1 MPNLEKIGGLP
12 EKQNVQPTQ
21 AEPFNLLIEQRVEE
35 RKRKW
40 EEDVENELKQ
50 QREATKFKARPARVL
65 EEESFVPKPS
75 DKPLTEIDPNFQLH
89 SDKRAEE
96 REEYEMKRRNKEA
109 EMDAARIQMEERRR
123 YDEDLEIKRMRKEAV
138 HKAQPVRHYKPINI
152 QSTDKPVT
160 LPMSP
165 NFTYVER
172 SKRKDHTVK
181 EAMAENTTAE
191 SSEEQPKQNLDETF
205 EL

>member
-1 MPNLEKIGGLP
+1 MKYFYSLFSNL
-12 EKQNVQPTQ
+12 Q
-21 AEPFNLLIEQRVEE
+21 
-35 RKRKW
+35 
-40 EEDVENELKQ
+40 
-50 QREATKFKARPARVL
+50 
-65 EEESFVPKPS
+65 VPKPS

-109 EMDAARIQMEERRR
+109 EMDAARILMEERRR

-181 EAMAENTTAE
+181 EAMEENTTAE
-191 SSEEQPKQNLDETF
+191 SLEEQPKQNLDETF

>member
-1 MPNLEKIGGLP
+1 MKTTTVEPFSFSERDLMAKELKVKRIEEVINQEKKEKQFKANPMPNLEKIGGLP

-65 EEESFVPKPS
+65 EEEIFVPKPS

-96 REEYEMKRRNKEA
+96 REEYEMRRKNKEA
-109 EMDAARIQMEERRR
+109 EMDAARRQMEERRR
-123 YDEDLEIKRMRKEAV
+123 HEEELEVQEMRKA
-138 HKAQPVRHYKPINI
+138 A
-152 QSTDKPVT
+152 
-160 LPMSP
+160 L
-165 NFTYVER
+165 
-172 SKRKDHTVK
+172 
-181 EAMAENTTAE
+181 
-191 SSEEQPKQNLDETF
+191 
-205 EL
+205 